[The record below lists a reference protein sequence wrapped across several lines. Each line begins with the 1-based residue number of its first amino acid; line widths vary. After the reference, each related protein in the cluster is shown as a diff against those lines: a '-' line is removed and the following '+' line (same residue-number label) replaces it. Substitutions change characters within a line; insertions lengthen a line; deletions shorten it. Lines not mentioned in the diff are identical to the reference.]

1 MGKIKFSSL
10 PDEIAYLAKKV
21 LTGEKVVTSSLY
33 DYYPS
38 GLKKVSN
45 VADYFSVVE
54 SSGK

>member
-10 PDEIAYLAKKV
+10 PDEIAHLAKKV

-33 DYYPS
+33 DYYLI

-45 VADYFSVVE
+45 VADYFL
-54 SSGK
+54 